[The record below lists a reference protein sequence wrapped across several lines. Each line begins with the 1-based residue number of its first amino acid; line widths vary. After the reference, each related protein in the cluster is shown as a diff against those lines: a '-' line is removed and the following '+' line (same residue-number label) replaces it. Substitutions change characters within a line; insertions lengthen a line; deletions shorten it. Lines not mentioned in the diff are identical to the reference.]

1 MIFKTLWQVLF
12 NHRML
17 YHKKQLNASF
27 KFYGTI
33 STFTVLDLQL
43 HFNTAM
49 PSTINR
55 IAW

>member
-17 YHKKQLNASF
+17 YHKKQLNANF